1 MQRDEEAWPAGGG
14 GMGAAIRETAWG
26 RTPLGAT
33 ASWPPALRMATELV
47 LSMPQPACVC
57 WGPDAR
63 LIYNDPYRAILGA
76 RHPRALGQPLAMVWR
91 EVGDQIAARLE
102 RILRGAPQVW
112 EDAAYPFDGPDGA
125 PTAGWFTATWTPIRS
140 GADAAA
146 GFLIVATE
154 TTARHRAEAELRQ
167 SQDRQAFLLDLA
179 DALRPLGEAS
189 EIQSVAAQ
197 ALGVRLGADRV
208 GYAEDLGGDE
218 IAVTRNY
225 VRGVP
230 SIEGRY
236 RYDDYGPE
244 LLRAFRQGRAV
255 IRNDVAGDESLTAA
269 EKTAHAV
276 LQLGAT
282 ANIPLLKD
290 GELRAVLFVHFQAP
304 HVFDEAEIDL
314 MREVAERTWAEVMRA
329 RAEQEMR
336 RSEARY
342 RTLFSSMDEGY
353 CIIQMLYGDDGEA
366 IDWRFIE
373 VNRAFEAHNG
383 LTGAAGRTIR
393 EMAPGIERKWID
405 IYNRVAETGESLR
418 FQEVSGALQD
428 RVFDLYAFRVDDPA
442 ERKVAV
448 LFTNITEAKHLAD
461 RQAILL
467 AELQHRVRNTLA
479 MIRAISERTIRGSPS
494 LEAFETAW
502 RGRLAILSRVQ
513 ALLTRS
519 ANLGVDLGSI
529 VSEELAAH
537 AADAG
542 QYSIEGPDITL
553 PPKAAEVLT
562 LAVHELATNALKHG
576 ALSTPTGRI
585 EIRWSLDTR
594 QGERWLTF
602 AWRETVD
609 QPLPAALQPRNGFGR
624 DLIER
629 RIPYDLHGRSELT
642 IAPLGA
648 SCVLEFPWRS
658 AASVLE
664 TSIPDRDTL
673 FEKGDRA
680 EAGTALAKHRILV
693 VEDDFLLADDV
704 KRILTRAGAEVLG
717 PFPTE
722 SAALSGMIDRPPT
735 LALLDVNLGHG
746 PSFDLARALRGRS
759 IPFFFLTGY
768 DDTVFPEDLAD
779 APRLKKPADA
789 KRLLAVI
796 SSLSGP

>member
-1 MQRDEEAWPAGGG
+1 MQPDAETWPVGV
-14 GMGAAIRETAWG
+14 GAAAAVREAAWG
-26 RTPLGAT
+26 QTPLGAAT
-33 ASWPPALRMATELV
+33 SWPPALRTAVELV
-47 LSMPQPACVC
+47 LSMPQAACVC
-57 WGPDAR
+57 WGADAR
-63 LIYNDPYRAILGA
+63 IIYNDDYRAILGA
-76 RHPRALGQPLAMVWR
+76 RHPQALGQPLARVWR
-91 EVGDQIAARLE
+91 EVEDQIADRLARV
-102 RILRGAPQVW
+102 LRGEPQVW
-112 EDAAYPFDGPDGA
+112 EDAPYQLDTDDGPPA
-125 PTAGWFTATWTPIRS
+125 TAWFTATWTPIRS

-154 TTARHRAEAELRQ
+154 TTARHHAEAELRH
-167 SQDRQAFLLDLA
+167 SQDRHAFLLNLA

-189 EIQSVAAQ
+189 EIQSVAAR
-197 ALGVRLGADRV
+197 ALGLRLDADRV

-225 VRGVP
+225 VRGAP

-236 RYDDYGPE
+236 RYDDYGPD
-244 LLRAFRQGRAV
+244 LLRALRQGRAV
-255 IRNDVAGDESLTAA
+255 IRPDVAGDESLTVA
-269 EKTAHAV
+269 EKAAHAV

-304 HVFDEAEIDL
+304 HAFDEAEIDL
-314 MREVAERTWAEVMRA
+314 MRDVAERTWAEVMRT

-353 CIIQMLYGDDGEA
+353 CIIQMLHDDTGEA
-366 IDWRFIE
+366 VDWRFIE
-373 VNRAFEAHNG
+373 VNRAFETHNG
-383 LTGAAGRTIR
+383 LTAAAGRTIR
-393 EMAPGIERKWID
+393 EMAPDIERKWID

-494 LEAFETAW
+494 LEAFGTAW

-519 ANLGVDLGSI
+519 ANLGVDLGAI
-529 VSEELAAH
+529 LAEELAAH
-537 AADAG
+537 AADAA
-542 QYSIEGPDITL
+542 QYSIEGPDLTL

-576 ALSTPTGRI
+576 ALSTPSGRI
-585 EIRWSLDTR
+585 EISWSLDPR
-594 QGERWLTF
+594 EDGPWLTF
-602 AWRETVD
+602 AWRETVG
-609 QPLPAALQPRNGFGR
+609 QPLSAALEPRKGFGR

-629 RIPYDLHGRSELT
+629 RIPYDLHGRSTLT

-648 SCVLEFPWRS
+648 SCVLEFPWRNS
-658 AASVLE
+658 ASVLE

-673 FEKGDRA
+673 FENGGKIS
-680 EAGTALAKHRILV
+680 AGPDFSKYRILV

-704 KRILTRAGAEVLG
+704 TRVLTRAGAKVLG
-717 PFPTE
+717 PFPSE
-722 SAALSGMIDRPPT
+722 GAALSGLIDRPPT
-735 LALLDVNLGHG
+735 LAVLDVNLGHG
-746 PSFDLARALRGRS
+746 PSFDLARGLRSRA
-759 IPFFFLTGY
+759 IPFVFLTGY
-768 DDTVFPEDLAD
+768 DDIIFPEDLAD

-796 SSLSGP
+796 SSLVGS